1 MTIQIMANLSSKNN
15 WELEQHLL
23 YLVTLSFKMK
33 VKERYISDKQKSDLW
48 PADKTDLK
56 KAGEEE
62 GKMAIQQSQNK

>member
-1 MTIQIMANLSSKNN
+1 
-15 WELEQHLL
+15 
-23 YLVTLSFKMK
+23 MK